1 MKKKFEAKQYSV
13 EELLKKNKQVYKVS
27 NFQRTYAWKYK
38 QQEDLLNDLFNHL
51 KINDGGLYENS
62 DFFMGSFIFYKGS
75 REKSIVDG
83 QQRLITLSIVFS
95 IMRRKCIE
103 IKNNSRIRFKKIET
117 HDIAEDMIN
126 DLYGYIYTEI
136 DSEIEPTVWPHS
148 KNEQIYL
155 FREILNTDSNQKI
168 NTPEFNSCYSYYE
181 AYNSIEEIIDSKLE
195 TKRNTFEKVKLLK
208 ALFDQI
214 KFAETIVLNLD
225 DENTAYEI
233 YSNINSKGVTLTDI
247 DLIKNDYIY
256 KTKDFYSVPGQTNIA
271 SELWDKINLNITLSS
286 TITFHDFFK
295 YCWYMLHE
303 EDVDEYYDSESNL
316 FEIFQNKYRDGS
328 SARKLDKLFHD
339 IELLSNLLHNL
350 ETTDNLPKNDNWPI
364 TIKKII
370 FLNKI
375 SNDSISN
382 LYKLWVLPLY
392 YKAMSPDE
400 RNSKKYFSAFKE
412 CIPFISD
419 TLFTYKLLLKY
430 KDIQFE
436 ALRDLE
442 NLYSSIF
449 CNLLKFKA
457 NEGPAIKI
465 IVEELKRERSG
476 ILNNCQE
483 IIQKAIQELSYSKR
497 SNSPMDRELVR
508 YLIERLNE
516 NDFNTQTVVGGIEHI
531 IEDAKGTKYSSNIG
545 NLVFLEGIYND
556 RASKIKQ
563 DLLKELNGDEKKV
576 ERLLLEKKFTE
587 IYTCSECPQV
597 KELCRTYPDGY
608 FTEVEVKER
617 AKYMANYFINE
628 YLEIN

>member
-1 MKKKFEAKQYSV
+1 MKKKFEAKQCSV
-13 EELLKKNKQVYKVS
+13 EELLKKNKQLYKVS

-38 QQEDLLNDLFNHL
+38 QQEDLMNDLFNHL
-51 KINDGGLYENS
+51 KITDEGLYENS

-75 REKSIVDG
+75 REKYIVDG

-103 IKNNSRIRFKKIET
+103 IKNNSRIKFKKIET
-117 HDIAEDMIN
+117 HEIAGDIIN
-126 DLYGYIYTEI
+126 DLYGYIYTKI
-136 DSEIEPTVWPHS
+136 GSEIAPTVWPHS
-148 KNEQIYL
+148 KNEQGYL
-155 FREILNTDSNQKI
+155 FGEILNTDSNQKI
-168 NTPEFNSCYSYYE
+168 NTPECTSCNSYYE

-195 TKRNTFEKVKLLK
+195 RKRNNFEKVKLLK

-214 KFAETIVLNLD
+214 KFAETVVLNLD

-256 KTKDFYSVPGQTNIA
+256 KTKDYYSVPGQRNIA

-316 FEIFQNKYRDGS
+316 FEMFQNKYRDGS

-339 IELLSNLLHNL
+339 LELLSKLLHNL

-364 TIKKII
+364 TIKKIT

-392 YKAMSPDE
+392 YKAISADKPNNM
-400 RNSKKYFSAFKE
+400 KYFSVFKK

-419 TLFTYKLLLKY
+419 TLFTYKLLLRY
-430 KDIQFE
+430 QE
-436 ALRDLE
+436 TQYEVLRDLE
-442 NLYSSIF
+442 SLYSSIF
-449 CNLLKFKA
+449 RNLLKFKA
-457 NEGPAIKI
+457 NESPTI

-476 ILNNCQE
+476 ILNNSQE
-483 IIQKAIQELSYSKR
+483 IIQKAIQELSYSKKT
-497 SNSPMDRELVR
+497 NSPMDTDLVR

-516 NDFNTQTVVGGIEHI
+516 NNFNTQSVVGGIEHI
-531 IEDAKGTKYSSNIG
+531 IEDEKGTKCSSNIG
-545 NLVFLEGIYND
+545 NLVFLEGNYND
-556 RASKIKQ
+556 MANKIKQ
-563 DLLKELNGDEKKV
+563 DLLKKHNDDENKV

-587 IYTCSECPQV
+587 IYTRSEYPQV
-597 KELCRTYPDGY
+597 KELCRTYPDGD

-617 AKYMANYFINE
+617 AKYMAKYFIDE

>member
-1 MKKKFEAKQYSV
+1 MKKKFEAKQCSV
-13 EELLKKNKQVYKVS
+13 EELLKKNKQLYKVS

-38 QQEDLLNDLFNHL
+38 QQEDLMNDLFNHL
-51 KINDGGLYENS
+51 KITDGGLYENS

-75 REKSIVDG
+75 REKNIVDG

-95 IMRRKCIE
+95 IIRRKCIE
-103 IKNNSRIRFKKIET
+103 IKNNSRIKFKKIET
-117 HDIAEDMIN
+117 HEIAEDIIN
-126 DLYGYIYTEI
+126 DLYGYIYTKI
-136 DSEIEPTVWPHS
+136 GSEIAPTVWPHS

-155 FREILNTDSNQKI
+155 FGEILNTDSNQKI
-168 NTPEFNSCYSYYE
+168 NTPECTSCNSYYE
-181 AYNSIEEIIDSKLE
+181 AYNNIEEIIDSKLE
-195 TKRNTFEKVKLLK
+195 IKRNNFEKVKLLK

-214 KFAETIVLNLD
+214 KFAETVVLNLD

-256 KTKDFYSVPGQTNIA
+256 KTKDYYSVPGQTNIA
-271 SELWDKINLNITLSS
+271 SELWDKINLNITLNS

-316 FEIFQNKYRDGS
+316 FEMFQNKYRDGS

-339 IELLSNLLHNL
+339 LELLSKLLHNL

-364 TIKKII
+364 TIKKIT

-392 YKAMSPDE
+392 YKAISADKPNNM
-400 RNSKKYFSAFKE
+400 KYFSAFKK

-419 TLFTYKLLLKY
+419 TLFTYKLLLRY
-430 KDIQFE
+430 QE
-436 ALRDLE
+436 TQHEVLSDLE
-442 NLYSSIF
+442 SLYSSIF
-449 CNLLKFKA
+449 RNLLKFKA
-457 NEGPAIKI
+457 NESPAI

-476 ILNNCQE
+476 ILNNSQE
-483 IIQKAIQELSYSKR
+483 IIQKAIQELSYSKKT
-497 SNSPMDRELVR
+497 NSPMDTDLVR

-516 NDFNTQTVVGGIEHI
+516 NDFNTQSVVGGIEHI
-531 IEDAKGTKYSSNIG
+531 IEDEKGTKCSSNIG
-545 NLVFLEGIYND
+545 NLVFLEGNYND
-556 RASKIKQ
+556 MANKIKQ
-563 DLLKELNGDEKKV
+563 DLLKKHNDDENKV

-587 IYTCSECPQV
+587 IYTRSEYPQV
-597 KELCRTYPDGY
+597 KELCRTYPDGD

-617 AKYMANYFINE
+617 AKYMAKYFIDE